1 MTPCET
7 RKFKLSQGG
16 RLPLAKYHDYSWTS
30 EVKMKRSKR
39 PPETAAVHG
48 AADLEKK
55 NAPVSPPI
63 YQTSTFEVIDNDEQQ
78 QVTST
83 DRYYTR
89 WGNPT
94 ITLAEETLAELE
106 GTEAARVFASGMG
119 AITCSLLAFL
129 KTGDHFVAQRD
140 IYGGVTKFFS
150 EWLPKLGIEAT
161 LVDTTDYDGYERAIR
176 PNTRLLYVESPS
188 NPALHVVD
196 FAKIAA
202 LAKKHGL
209 ISMIDSTF
217 GTPVNQHPAE
227 YGFDLVMHSGTK
239 YLSGH
244 ADLTCG
250 VVCGRSELMQQ
261 LWETRTTLGNCMDP
275 HAAWL
280 LTRGLKTLAVRVE
293 RQNENA
299 QRVAECLERHAKVRR
314 VYYPFLKSHPQH
326 AIARQQMT
334 GGGGMVTF
342 EVEGTGEDARRVS
355 EAMRLFTLATSL
367 GGVESL
373 VSIPVLTS
381 HAMISPEQ
389 REKIGVNEQM
399 VRLSV
404 GIENGDD
411 LIADLERALQSVES
425 RQSVTTGV

>member
-1 MTPCET
+1 
-7 RKFKLSQGG
+7 
-16 RLPLAKYHDYSWTS
+16 
-30 EVKMKRSKR
+30 MKRLTHHR
-39 PPETAAVHG
+39 ETTVVHG
-48 AADLEKK
+48 AAGLEKK
-55 NAPVSPPI
+55 NGPISTPI
-63 YQTSTFEVIDNDEQQ
+63 YQTSTFEVTDNDEQQ
-78 QVTST
+78 RVTST

-94 ITLAEETLAELE
+94 NTVAEETVAALE
-106 GTEAARVFASGMG
+106 GVEAARTFASGMG
-119 AITCSLLAFL
+119 AITSTILALLKA
-129 KTGDHFVAQRD
+129 GDHIVAQRD

-150 EWLPKLGIEAT
+150 EWLPKMGIET
-161 LVDTTDYDGYERAIR
+161 TFVDTTDYEQHARAVR
-176 PNTRLLYVESPS
+176 PNTRLLYLESPT
-188 NPALHVVD
+188 NPALRVVD
-196 FAKIAA
+196 MNKAAA
-202 LAKKHGL
+202 LAKQHAL

-217 GTPVNQHPAE
+217 GTPINQHPAE
-227 YGFDLVMHSGTK
+227 YGIDLVMHSGTK

-250 VVCGRSELMQQ
+250 VVCGRLELMQQ

-280 LTRGLKTLAVRVE
+280 LIRGLKTLAVRVA

-299 QRVAECLERHAKVRR
+299 QRVAEFLEQHAKVRR
-314 VYYPFLKSHPQH
+314 VHYPFLKSHPQY
-326 AIARQQMT
+326 AIAREQMS

-355 EAMRLFTLATSL
+355 EAMKLFTLATSL

-381 HAMISPEQ
+381 HAMISPQQ
-389 REKIGVNEQM
+389 REKMGVTEQM

-404 GIENGDD
+404 GIESCDD
-411 LIADLERALQSVES
+411 LIADLEQALKALRARATVQVG
-425 RQSVTTGV
+425 TD

>member
-1 MTPCET
+1 MDKKQ
-7 RKFKLSQGG
+7 R
-16 RLPLAKYHDYSWTS
+16 TS
-30 EVKMKRSKR
+30 
-39 PPETAAVHG
+39 ETAAVHG

-55 NAPVSPPI
+55 NGPVSAPI
-63 YQTSTFEVIDNDEQQ
+63 FQTSTFEVTDNDEQQ
-78 QVTST
+78 RVTGT

-94 ITLAEETLAELE
+94 VTLAEETLAELE
-106 GTEAARVFASGMG
+106 GVEAARVFASGMG
-119 AITCSLLAFL
+119 AITSTVLAL
-129 KTGDHFVAQRD
+129 VKTGDHIVAQRD
-140 IYGGVTKFFS
+140 IYGGVTKFFYD
-150 EWLPKLGIEAT
+150 WLPKLGIET
-161 LVDTTDYDGYERAIR
+161 TVVDTTDYEQYERAIR
-176 PNTRLLYVESPS
+176 PNTRMLYVESPS
-188 NPALHVVD
+188 NPALHVID
-196 FAKIAA
+196 FAKIAG

-217 GTPVNQHPAE
+217 GTPINQHPAA
-227 YGFDLVMHSGTK
+227 YGFDVVMHSGTK

-250 VVCGRSELMQQ
+250 VVCGRRELMQE

-280 LTRGLKTLAVRVE
+280 LIRGLKTLAVRVA

-299 QRVAECLERHAKVRR
+299 HRVAEFLEGHAKVRR
-314 VYYPFLKSHPQH
+314 VYYPFLRSHSQH
-326 AIARQQMT
+326 AVARAQMT

-367 GGVESL
+367 GSVESL

-381 HAMISPEQ
+381 HAMVSAEQ
-389 REKIGVNEQM
+389 RRKMGVTEQM
-399 VRLSV
+399 IRLSV
-404 GIENGDD
+404 GIENAED
-411 LIADLERALQSVES
+411 LIADLEHALQAVGA
-425 RQSVTTGV
+425 RQVVPTGV

>member
-1 MTPCET
+1 MKSRNRHSET
-7 RKFKLSQGG
+7 S
-16 RLPLAKYHDYSWTS
+16 
-30 EVKMKRSKR
+30 
-39 PPETAAVHG
+39 AVHG
-48 AADLEKK
+48 ASDLKKK

-63 YQTSTFEVIDNDEQQ
+63 YQTSTFEVTDNEEQQ
-78 QVTST
+78 RVTST

-94 ITLAEETLAELE
+94 ITAAEEMLAALE

-119 AITCSLLAFL
+119 AITSTVLALL
-129 KTGDHFVAQRD
+129 KTGDHIVAQRD

-150 EWLPKLGIEAT
+150 EWLPKVAIET
-161 LVDTTDYDGYERAIR
+161 TFVDTTNYEQYERAIR
-176 PNTRLLYVESPS
+176 PNTRMIYVESPS
-188 NPALHVVD
+188 NPALRVLD

-202 LAKKHGL
+202 LAKKHNL

-250 VVCGRSELMQQ
+250 VVCGRQELMQE

-280 LTRGLKTLAVRVE
+280 LIRGLKTLAVRVQ

-299 QRVAECLERHAKVRR
+299 QRVAEFLERHAKVRH
-314 VYYPFLKSHPQH
+314 VHYPFLKSHPQH

-367 GGVESL
+367 GSVESL

-381 HAMISPEQ
+381 HAMISAEQ
-389 REKIGVNEQM
+389 REEMGVTEQM
-399 VRLSV
+399 IRLSV
-404 GIENGDD
+404 GIENVEE
-411 LIADLERALQSVES
+411 LVADLDHALETVAA
-425 RQSVTTGV
+425 RQSVTTSV